1 MTLRE
6 EDEGFLRGAIA
17 ASCDLAVDWVA
28 TGYYESVGYCWY
40 RIMNDDSECV
50 LVIQDSCSNSIAWQE
65 SFDWVDKEDM
75 TRRFLRS
82 LNWGGMK
89 EEYASWAIILSEDES
104 VNPHLLDKELLR
116 ERLDQAH
123 AELGSKFDF
132 EAWSRK
138 QRFE

>member
-6 EDEGFLRGAIA
+6 EDDGFLRGAIA
-17 ASCDLAVDWVA
+17 AARDLKVDWVA
-28 TGYYESVGYCWY
+28 TGYYESVGYCWF
-40 RIMNDDSECV
+40 RIMNEDSECV
-50 LVIQDSCSNSIAWQE
+50 LVMQDPCSESIAWRE
-65 SFDWVDKEDM
+65 SFEWVDKEDM

-82 LNWGGMK
+82 LNWGEMK

-104 VNPHLLDKELLR
+104 VNPQLLDKELLR

-123 AELGSKFDF
+123 AELGSDFDF